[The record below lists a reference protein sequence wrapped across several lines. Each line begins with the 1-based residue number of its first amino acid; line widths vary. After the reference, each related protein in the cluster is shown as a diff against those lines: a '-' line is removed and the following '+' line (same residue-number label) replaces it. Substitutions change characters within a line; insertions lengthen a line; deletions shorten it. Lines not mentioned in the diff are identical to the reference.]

1 MRHEANQKDCD
12 GAPFSTRTRTRVH
25 ITCRFPSPVK
35 KLPVAPG
42 GPGWQSKPRGRS
54 WNQRASDDDPT
65 FRCAVYAD
73 LLVADQVA
81 DEQRR
86 ARVGR
91 TSLEH
96 RIGEWGETRRIRVR
110 DTVAHNRAIDPTLGL
125 GTDLRL

>member
-1 MRHEANQKDCD
+1 MREKLKSGPTPCFAAYKAVGSSPGSFFTVRKGVAAHPSCSWW
-12 GAPFSTRTRTRVH
+12 APW
-25 ITCRFPSPVK
+25 
-35 KLPVAPG
+35 G
-42 GPGWQSKPRGRS
+42 QSRPRGRS

-96 RIGEWGETRRIRVR
+96 RIGEWGETRRVRVR
-110 DTVAHNRAIDPTLGL
+110 VAMAHNRPINPPLNP
-125 GTDLRL
+125 